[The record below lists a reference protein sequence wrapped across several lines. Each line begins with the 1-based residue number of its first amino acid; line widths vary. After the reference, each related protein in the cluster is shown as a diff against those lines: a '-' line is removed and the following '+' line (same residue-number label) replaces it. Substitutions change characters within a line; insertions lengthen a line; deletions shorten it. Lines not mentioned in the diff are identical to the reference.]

1 MKNANTRYSLKTNVK
16 NDNLF
21 RKVRNKDSGEVSLK
35 KVIWYERIFDIYHP
49 MYDKAVIGGCSFPT
63 KEKYDQVVESL
74 LLYNSTIKKD
84 QFMKNAN
91 TRYKLKTNVKDDNFF
106 RKIRDK
112 DTGEVSL
119 KKVIWYERIFDII
132 HDVHLSLAH
141 ASYARTHK
149 LQIDKTWWGLPETA
163 IKVYISLC
171 PDCLSTTKVPVGESL
186 NPLKMIISN
195 TIGVRA
201 QMDLIDYRRKE
212 CLGYRW
218 ILRYVDHHSG
228 FSHVAALKRKTAK
241 QTGRAL
247 VRIMSTAVIPEIL
260 QSDNGSEF
268 LGKCIQYVKEFFK
281 TVNIVK
287 GKPRHPNEQGGVE

>member
-1 MKNANTRYSLKTNVK
+1 M
-16 NDNLF
+16 
-21 RKVRNKDSGEVSLK
+21 
-35 KVIWYERIFDIYHP
+35 
-49 MYDKAVIGGCSFPT
+49 
-63 KEKYDQVVESL
+63 
-74 LLYNSTIKKD
+74 
-84 QFMKNAN
+84 
-91 TRYKLKTNVKDDNFF
+91 
-106 RKIRDK
+106 
-112 DTGEVSL
+112 
-119 KKVIWYERIFDII
+119 
-132 HDVHLSLAH
+132 
-141 ASYARTHK
+141 
-149 LQIDKTWWGLPETA
+149 
-163 IKVYISLC
+163 
-171 PDCLSTTKVPVGESL
+171 PVGEGL

-228 FSHVAALKRKTAK
+228 FSHVAALKNKTAK

-247 VRIMSTAVIPEIL
+247 GRIMSTAVIPEIL

-287 GKPRHPNEQGGVE
+287 G